1 MVGVLAVVGYL
12 LIGGTLGALA
22 GYYGGWLDNALMR
35 FTDIIISA
43 PFLLVVIAVTAA
55 TGGVRLSTVIIVIA
69 ATGWDEI
76 GRVIRGPVL
85 VLRGQEVVQA
95 ARALGGSNARL
106 ILRHIL
112 PKAPAP
118 VIRSANPG

>member
-43 PFLLVVIAVTAA
+43 PFLLVVIAITAA
-55 TGGVRLSTVIIVIA
+55 TGGVRPTSLLLGLAPPRLVGNWPLV
-69 ATGWDEI
+69 
-76 GRVIRGPVL
+76 RGPLSPPPGQGVRPAGPSP
-85 VLRGQEVVQA
+85 RG
-95 ARALGGSNARL
+95 
-106 ILRHIL
+106 
-112 PKAPAP
+112 
-118 VIRSANPG
+118 

>member
-43 PFLLVVIAVTAA
+43 PFLLVVIAITAA

-69 ATGWDEI
+69 ATGWYEI
-76 GRVIRGPVL
+76 CRLMRAPFL
-85 VLRGQEVVQA
+85 LLREQEVVPA
-95 ARALGGSNARL
+95 ARALGGSNPRIIVL
-106 ILRHIL
+106 PIL
-112 PKAPAP
+112 PNTLGPS
-118 VIRSANPG
+118 II